1 MMNLLTKPIKQVPV
15 NPYALPKKQEVIER
29 LEDDAIIGGATDFT
43 ADFRKPHA
51 SRIKLY
57 PVAGGVGVTTLVQV
71 SGGELAEPIQAY
83 GIETAEAVFLI
94 ATTSAT
100 HLKRAE
106 ELLLTGV
113 VPDGRAIAGVVLVHD
128 RPSVSKPTIQ
138 KARQILRLAP
148 AGWVIPYVAS
158 LREIGQ
164 EEKKLP
170 LRFRLTLK
178 KIITATRVAG
188 QEG

>member
-94 ATTSAT
+94 ATTAAT

-113 VPDGRAIAGVVLVHD
+113 VQMDERSL
-128 RPSVSKPTIQ
+128 
-138 KARQILRLAP
+138 
-148 AGWVIPYVAS
+148 GWC
-158 LREIGQ
+158 
-164 EEKKLP
+164 
-170 LRFRLTLK
+170 
-178 KIITATRVAG
+178 
-188 QEG
+188 

>member
-1 MMNLLTKPIKQVPV
+1 ML
-15 NPYALPKKQEVIER
+15 
-29 LEDDAIIGGATDFT
+29 IG
-43 ADFRKPHA
+43 
-51 SRIKLY
+51 S
-57 PVAGGVGVTTLVQV
+57 
-71 SGGELAEPIQAY
+71 
-83 GIETAEAVFLI
+83 
-94 ATTSAT
+94 
-100 HLKRAE
+100 
-106 ELLLTGV
+106 

-128 RPSVSKPTIQ
+128 RPNISKPTVQ
-138 KARQILRLAP
+138 KAQQILRLAP

-188 QEG
+188 QKG